1 MNAFDVDSWI
11 EVMHRRART
20 LDTESQAALMR
31 LFELTE
37 QIAPVG
43 QDNRREFWLKAKRG
57 SLAEFCAHV
66 EDELPEQ
73 EAHAWMESEYP
84 DEECWYKFVSVHH
97 NASRKGEFY
106 GVFLNGKCVLT
117 LNDPNEEGWPS
128 DAIELIE
135 WLIAETKAVLEKL
148 RIGTYNEEI
157 QKTLPNRYQYGVISR
172 RDYWNIYP
180 EERADYHSAF
190 SEEQIASFLSCKNE
204 LDAEVPQH
212 CLPEMTARKFYEAC
226 AVCYRAIEMEPRN
239 YFPFK
244 DTEPEHLHYNGTTPK
259 ELYYMFADGR
269 DDGLRNVPL
278 DDAAAFADWKNKRGP
293 HYEFNGSHPWEI
305 VPSGSTEY
313 SLHLYVFHSEA
324 GYYFSLSGS
333 AFHRSKDTIRSFLAL
348 RDAGFP
354 IKLYEGTRMLARLE
368 ETDWIGIV
376 PQGRP
381 TDYVHQIM
389 QYDIL
394 DAVHLSDGD
403 KPELVAAKA
412 VWQPE
417 TECRFL

>member
-1 MNAFDVDSWI
+1 MNAFDVDAWI
-11 EVMHRRART
+11 EVMHRRTRR
-20 LDTESQAALMR
+20 LDAKSQTALMQ
-31 LFELTE
+31 LFDLTE

-180 EERADYHSAF
+180 EERADYRSAF
-190 SEEQIASFLSCKNE
+190 SEE
-204 LDAEVPQH
+204 
-212 CLPEMTARKFYEAC
+212 
-226 AVCYRAIEMEPRN
+226 
-239 YFPFK
+239 
-244 DTEPEHLHYNGTTPK
+244 
-259 ELYYMFADGR
+259 
-269 DDGLRNVPL
+269 
-278 DDAAAFADWKNKRGP
+278 
-293 HYEFNGSHPWEI
+293 
-305 VPSGSTEY
+305 
-313 SLHLYVFHSEA
+313 
-324 GYYFSLSGS
+324 
-333 AFHRSKDTIRSFLAL
+333 
-348 RDAGFP
+348 
-354 IKLYEGTRMLARLE
+354 
-368 ETDWIGIV
+368 
-376 PQGRP
+376 
-381 TDYVHQIM
+381 
-389 QYDIL
+389 
-394 DAVHLSDGD
+394 
-403 KPELVAAKA
+403 
-412 VWQPE
+412 
-417 TECRFL
+417 

>member
-1 MNAFDVDSWI
+1 MNAFDVDAWI
-11 EVMHRRART
+11 EVMHRRTRR
-20 LDTESQAALMR
+20 LDAKSQTALMQ
-31 LFELTE
+31 LFDLTE

-66 EDELPEQ
+66 EDELSEQ
-73 EAHAWMESEYP
+73 EARAWMQSEYP
-84 DEECWYKFVSVHH
+84 EEECWYKFVSVHH
-97 NASRKGEFY
+97 NACRNGEFY

-135 WLIAETKAVLEKL
+135 WLVAGTKEVLEKL
-148 RIGTYNEEI
+148 NAGTYSEEI
-157 QKTLPNRYQYGVISR
+157 QKTLPNRYKYGVISR
-172 RDYWNIYP
+172 RDYWDIYP
-180 EERADYHSAF
+180 EERADYRSVF

-226 AVCYRAIEMEPRN
+226 AVCYQAIDTEPRY

-244 DTEPEHLHYNGTTPK
+244 DTELEHLNYNGITPK

-305 VPSGSTEY
+305 VPSSSTEY
-313 SLHLYVFHSEA
+313 SLHLYVSRSEA

-376 PQGRP
+376 PQGRS

-394 DAVHLSDGD
+394 DAVQLFDGD

-417 TECRFL
+417 TECRLL

>member
-11 EVMHRRART
+11 EVMCRRTRR
-20 LDTESQAALMR
+20 LDAQSQTALLQ
-31 LFELTE
+31 LFDLTE

-57 SLAEFCAHV
+57 SLAEFSAHV
-66 EDELPEQ
+66 EDELSEQ
-73 EAHAWMESEYP
+73 EAIAWMLSEYP
-84 DEECWYKFVSVHH
+84 NEECWYKFVSVHH
-97 NASRKGEFY
+97 NACRKGEFY

-128 DAIELIE
+128 DATEFIE
-135 WLIAETKAVLEKL
+135 WLIAETKEVLKKL
-148 RIGTYNEEI
+148 RTDTYNAEI
-157 QKTLPNRYQYGVISR
+157 QKTLPDRYKYGVISR
-172 RDYWNIYP
+172 RDYWDIYP
-180 EERADYHSAF
+180 EERADYRSAF
-190 SEEQIASFLSCKNE
+190 SEEQIADFLSCKNE
-204 LDAEVPQH
+204 LDVEVPQH
-212 CLPEMTARKFYEAC
+212 CLLEMTARKFYEAC
-226 AVCYRAIEMEPRN
+226 AVCYRAIGMEPRN
-239 YFPFK
+239 YYPFK
-244 DTEPEHLHYNGTTPK
+244 DTEQEHLRYNGTTPK

-278 DDAAAFADWKNKRGP
+278 DDAAAFEDWKNKRGP
-293 HYEFNGSHPWEI
+293 HYELNGSHPWEI

-324 GYYFSLSGS
+324 GYYFSMSGS
-333 AFHRSKDTIRSFLAL
+333 AFHRSKDAIHSFLSL
-348 RDAGFP
+348 HDAGFP
-354 IKLYEGTRMLARLE
+354 IKLYEGARMLARLE

-417 TECRFL
+417 AECRLL

>member
-1 MNAFDVDSWI
+1 MNAFAVDSWI
-11 EVMHRRART
+11 EVMHRRIRT
-20 LDTESQAALMR
+20 LDARSQTALMR

-43 QDNRREFWLKAKRG
+43 QDNRREFWLKARCG

-66 EDELPEQ
+66 EDELSEQ
-73 EAHAWMESEYP
+73 EARAWMQSEYP

-97 NASRKGEFY
+97 NANRNGEFY
-106 GVFLNGKCVLT
+106 GGFLNGKCVLT

-128 DAIELIE
+128 DATELIE
-135 WLIAETKAVLEKL
+135 WLISETEEVLEKL
-148 RIGTYNEEI
+148 HIGTYNEEI
-157 QKTLPNRYQYGVISR
+157 QKTLPNRYKYGVISR
-172 RDYWNIYP
+172 RDYWDIYP
-180 EERADYHSAF
+180 EERADYRSAF
-190 SEEQIASFLSCKNE
+190 SEEQIAGFLSCKNE
-204 LDAEVPQH
+204 FDAEVPQH

-226 AVCYRAIEMEPRN
+226 AVCYRAIEMELHN

-244 DTEPEHLHYNGTTPK
+244 DTEQEHLHYNGTTPK
-259 ELYYMFADGR
+259 ELYYMFADDR

-278 DDAAAFADWKNKRGP
+278 DDAAAFADWKNKRSS

-354 IKLYEGTRMLARLE
+354 IKLYEGIRMLARLE
-368 ETDWIGIV
+368 ETD
-376 PQGRP
+376 
-381 TDYVHQIM
+381 
-389 QYDIL
+389 
-394 DAVHLSDGD
+394 
-403 KPELVAAKA
+403 
-412 VWQPE
+412 
-417 TECRFL
+417 

>member
-11 EVMHRRART
+11 EVMHRRARR
-20 LDTESQAALMR
+20 LDAQSQTALMQ
-31 LFELTE
+31 LFDLTE

-57 SLAEFCAHV
+57 SLAEFRDHV
-66 EDELPEQ
+66 EDELTEQ
-73 EAHAWMESEYP
+73 EACAWMQSEYP
-84 DEECWYKFVSVHH
+84 EEECWYKFVSIHH
-97 NASRKGEFY
+97 NASGKDEFY

-117 LNDPNEEGWPS
+117 MNDPNEEGWPS
-128 DAIELIE
+128 DATELIE
-135 WLIAETKAVLEKL
+135 WLMAGTKEVLEKL
-148 RIGTYNEEI
+148 RIGTYNAEI
-157 QKTLPNRYQYGVISR
+157 QKTLPDRYKYGVISR
-172 RDYWNIYP
+172 RDYWDIYP
-180 EERADYHSAF
+180 EERANYRSAF
-190 SEEQIASFLSCKNE
+190 SEGQIASFLSCKNE
-204 LDAEVPQH
+204 LDVEVPQR

-226 AVCYRAIEMEPRN
+226 AVCYQAIGMEPRN
-239 YFPFK
+239 YYPFK
-244 DTEPEHLHYNGTTPK
+244 DTEQEHLHYNGTTPK
-259 ELYYMFADGR
+259 ELYYMLADGR
-269 DDGLRNVPL
+269 DDGLRNVSL
-278 DDAAAFADWKNKRGP
+278 DDAASFADWKNKRGP

-313 SLHLYVFHSEA
+313 SLHLYVFHSET

-333 AFHRSKDTIRSFLAL
+333 AFHRSKDAIRSFLAL
-348 RDAGFP
+348 RNAGFP
-354 IKLYEGTRMLARLE
+354 IKLYEGARMLARLE

-403 KPELVAAKA
+403 KPESVAAKA

-417 TECRFL
+417 AECRLL